1 LRGKYEAETALAG
14 LEFLSNDEV
23 ITNFK
28 NPGYND
34 FKENYTIAKGEQGY
48 LIKIF
53 NVWGATTQRITI
65 QKDLIILQS
74 DGKTARYHKVDRF
87 SWD

>member
-1 LRGKYEAETALAG
+1 MAG
-14 LEFLSNDEV
+14 LEFVSDDQV

-28 NPGYND
+28 NPAYND
-34 FKENYTIAKGEQGY
+34 FQENYTITKGEQSY

-65 QKDLIILQS
+65 QNDLIILQS
-74 DGKTARYHKVDRF
+74 NGKTMSYRKVDRF
-87 SWD
+87 SWE